1 VEEGGN
7 AMNYMKRIALMLGLE
22 WDEEKG
28 ESSEF
33 YVNCYAHKH
42 KFTKKSLRIK
52 DSDGVWVSSC
62 INFNMLFNNGI
73 KLPPWKPKMNELY
86 YFADISYPESVNAA
100 RWSDHEIDKHRLNH
114 DLICRTPEGCVI
126 RAKEI
131 IKMLECANGESV

>member
-7 AMNYMKRIALMLGLE
+7 AMNYMKQIALMLGLE
-22 WDEEKG
+22 WDEEKQ

-33 YVNCYAHKH
+33 EIVGSHYRYKITQNDLVGCYDGTWSTAGMRFGDLINK
-42 KFTKKSLRIK
+42 IK
-52 DSDGVWVSSC
+52 P
-62 INFNMLFNNGI
+62 
-73 KLPPWKPKMNELY
+73 PPWKPKMNELY